1 MEALPV
7 MLEGSDEEVPAP
19 GAPKQ
24 ISHQRSALSNRGAPT
39 EEGSLPARSPKD
51 GRPTVSTGA
60 LNGPGPIRSLRYSRV
75 FERLKN

>member
-7 MLEGSDEEVPAP
+7 MLEGSDEEVSPLAHP
-19 GAPKQ
+19 
-24 ISHQRSALSNRGAPT
+24 NRYRTNGPRGVTAGHPT